1 LFEDV
6 QEFDSKVKSTAMHNI
21 FFFDQKVNSFRLFGK
36 CVCVFFLNQQNLL
49 INKYEQ
55 LELAQEVH
63 KTKAEDTRMKNQP
76 AITNSSEAQPK
87 TKTRQRQQKT
97 QQN

>member
-1 LFEDV
+1 
-6 QEFDSKVKSTAMHNI
+6 M
-21 FFFDQKVNSFRLFGK
+21 FFL
-36 CVCVFFLNQQNLL
+36 FLNQQSLL
-49 INKYEQ
+49 INKHEQ

-63 KTKAEDTRMKNQP
+63 KTKAEDTGMKNQPAKP